1 MSDYN
6 FHPNQKVKVIK
17 SHNHIIAD
25 DTEYRI
31 GQMNR
36 ICGAVS
42 VQIMKDGK
50 CVGAINESCLEAI
63 K

>member
-1 MSDYN
+1 MSAPKFN
-6 FHPNQKVKVIK
+6 PGQRVKVIQ

-31 GQMNR
+31 GQINR

-50 CVGAINESCLEAI
+50 CIGAVPESCLEAR
-63 K
+63 